1 MSASPQTLAS
11 LGEETL
17 YTIPY
22 EGTHTL
28 PPLGISADA
37 AEDRKTASEVT
48 LKEVIGSGGMGVV
61 HLASRRRNSQMQ
73 SSIGANMTAVTE
85 NRIWASSKPAV
96 PTGLVTT
103 TAKSA
108 ESPVATMAINVH
120 GRRAVLSVGSAMA
133 GIVLHRGL
141 AAHYGQPAFEII
153 LIEMLIIGIATVNS
167 APSLRSGPFI
177 AAVALCCIPFSM
189 VVPAGIT
196 AAGLLMCIVMGGALL
211 YEWVI
216 VDRFRGPPSNL

>member
-1 MSASPQTLAS
+1 MSPV
-11 LGEETL
+11 
-17 YTIPY
+17 
-22 EGTHTL
+22 GTA
-28 PPLGISADA
+28 GFEDA
-37 AEDRKTASEVT
+37 QILFSV
-48 LKEVIGSGGMGVV
+48 
-61 HLASRRRNSQMQ
+61 
-73 SSIGANMTAVTE
+73 TAVMFAPMLLC
-85 NRIWASSKPAV
+85 IW
-96 PTGLVTT
+96 LFRQRL
-103 TAKSA
+103 
-108 ESPVATMAINVH
+108 AINVH

-153 LIEMLIIGIATVNS
+153 LIDMLIIGIATVNS